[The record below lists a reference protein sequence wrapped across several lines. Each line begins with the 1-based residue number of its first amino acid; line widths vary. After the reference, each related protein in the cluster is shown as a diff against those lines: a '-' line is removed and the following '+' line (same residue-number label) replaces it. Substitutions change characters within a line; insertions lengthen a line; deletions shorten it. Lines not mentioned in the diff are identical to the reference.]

1 MSNHSIQVTAI
12 KCYNPSESNITDGD
26 EVYLVCQAD
35 GGIPIRMPSG
45 INESKNMKSGQQ
57 WNIKDLVLDFDY
69 EVLVTLMDHDLNA
82 DPNLATYLQSY
93 DFTSADNSDE
103 IKLSN
108 RNGAKYGI
116 VFTKIK

>member
-1 MSNHSIQVTAI
+1 MSTHSIQVTAI

-35 GGIPIRMPSG
+35 GGIPIRVPSG
-45 INESKNMKSGQQ
+45 LSEAQNMESGQK
-57 WNIKDLVLDFDY
+57 WNIKDLVLNFDY

-93 DFTSADNSDE
+93 DFTSNDKSGE
-103 IKLSN
+103 VKLSN
-108 RNGAKYGI
+108 RNGAQYGI
-116 VFTKIK
+116 VYTKIN